1 MSIRMAAVADV
12 PAILDIYAPYVRD
25 TAISFEYSVPTL
37 EEFTARFLSI
47 TEQFPWLVWE
57 ENGRVLG
64 YAYGSLPFERAAFGW
79 CSEVSIYL
87 RPDAQ
92 GKGIGRKLYAV
103 LEELMQLQGYC
114 KVYSLITTANA
125 PSIAFHEAVGY
136 RFTCQ
141 MPRCGFKLG
150 QWHGLVW
157 MEKELKSVEMPTT
170 FPVSARDIVDFDR
183 KMAEI
188 LDKVTLS

>member
-1 MSIRMAAVADV
+1 MQIRMATKADV
-12 PAILDIYAPYVRD
+12 PAILEIYAPYVRD

-37 EEFTARFLSI
+37 AEFTARFEAI
-47 TEQFPWLVWE
+47 TAQFPWLVWE
-57 ENGRVLG
+57 EAGMVLG

-79 CSEVSIYL
+79 CGEVSIYL
-87 RPDAQ
+87 RPEAR
-92 GKGIGRKLYAV
+92 GRGIGKKLYAV
-103 LEELMQLQGYC
+103 LESLMKLQGYC

-136 RFTCQ
+136 CYVAEL
-141 MPRCGFKLG
+141 PCCGFKLG

-157 MEKELKSVEMPTT
+157 MEKVLESVEMPTT
-170 FPVSARDIVDFDR
+170 PPISILDVVDFDR
-183 KMAEI
+183 KMTEI